1 MIVFSGL
8 RWKILAATAPSC
20 CDLAD
25 VCREAVEHCNILRA
39 GIDLSFRR
47 DIIEARPGS
56 DPAQLA
62 DIFERRA
69 AKAGGWMPLIH
80 ARRRHLA
87 PLDQLQTRE
96 DRP

>member
-25 VCREAVEHCNILRA
+25 VCREAVDHCTVLRV
-39 GIDLSFRR
+39 GIDLSFRD

-62 DIFERRA
+62 NTFERRA
-69 AKAGGWMPLIH
+69 AERAKLA
-80 ARRRHLA
+80 ARCR
-87 PLDQLQTRE
+87 
-96 DRP
+96 

>member
-20 CDLAD
+20 CDLAE
-25 VCREAVEHCNILRA
+25 VCREAVDHCNILRV
-39 GIDLSFRR
+39 GIDVTVRD

-62 DIFERRA
+62 DVFDRRA
-69 AKAGGWMPLIH
+69 AERAKPVV
-80 ARRRHLA
+80 RRR
-87 PLDQLQTRE
+87 
-96 DRP
+96 

>member
-8 RWKILAATAPSC
+8 RWKILAATAPCC

-25 VCREAVEHCNILRA
+25 VCREAVDHCNTLRV
-39 GIDLSFRR
+39 GIDLNFRD
-47 DIIEARPGS
+47 DIIEVRPGS

-69 AKAGGWMPLIH
+69 AERAKPVG
-80 ARRRHLA
+80 RRR
-87 PLDQLQTRE
+87 
-96 DRP
+96 

>member
-8 RWKILAATAPSC
+8 RWKIMTASAPSC
-20 CDLAD
+20 CDVPD
-25 VCREAVEHCNILRA
+25 VCREAVDHCNILRV
-39 GIDLSFRR
+39 GIDLSFRG

-69 AKAGGWMPLIH
+69 AERAKPVG
-80 ARRRHLA
+80 RRR
-87 PLDQLQTRE
+87 
-96 DRP
+96 